1 MTAPE
6 QKQKSNPDRNLNTK
20 DAKVHSPRIQGLSIE
35 PNQRGSAPDP
45 WQSDLQSV
53 LISAKELKERVR
65 EIGEI
70 LTQDYRGKDLVIV
83 ALLNGT
89 ALFFADLIRQIELP
103 MRIDFMGISSYRDQT
118 VGGEIVMTKN
128 LQIDISGSSVL
139 LVDDILDSGATLE
152 RAMEMIASKSP
163 GDLKTC
169 VLLEKP
175 ARRTVPIEADYVGF
189 TIPDEFV
196 VGYGLDYA
204 DLYRNLPFIGA
215 LHPRVYGA
223 EAR

>member
-6 QKQKSNPDRNLNTK
+6 QKPQSNPI
-20 DAKVHSPRIQGLSIE
+20 DALIHSPRIQQGLTVE
-35 PNQRGSAPDP
+35 LNQRSAPDP
-45 WQSDLQSV
+45 WQSELRSV
-53 LISAKELKERVR
+53 LISETELKDRVR

-139 LVDDILDSGATLE
+139 LVDDILDSGATLK
-152 RAMEMIASKSP
+152 RAIEIIASQSP

-175 ARRTVPIEADYVGF
+175 ARRTAPIEADYVGF

-215 LHPRVYGA
+215 LHPRVYEA
-223 EAR
+223 ETR

>member
-1 MTAPE
+1 MTEPE
-6 QKQKSNPDRNLNTK
+6 QKPISSSNTK
-20 DAKVHSPRIQGLSIE
+20 VTPSHSPRIQGLTIE
-35 PNQRGSAPDP
+35 PNPGSPPDP
-45 WQSDLQSV
+45 WQSDLQFV
-53 LISAKELKERVR
+53 LISEQELKDRVR
-65 EIGEI
+65 AIGEV
-70 LTQDYRGKDLVIV
+70 LTQDYKGKNLIIV

-103 MRIDFMGISSYRDQT
+103 MRIDFMGISSYRDHT
-118 VGGEIVMTKN
+118 VGGEIVMTKK

-152 RAMEMIASKSP
+152 RAIEIIESQSP

-175 ARRTVPIEADYVGF
+175 ARRTAPIEADYVGF

-215 LHPRVYGA
+215 LHPKVYSS
-223 EAR
+223 